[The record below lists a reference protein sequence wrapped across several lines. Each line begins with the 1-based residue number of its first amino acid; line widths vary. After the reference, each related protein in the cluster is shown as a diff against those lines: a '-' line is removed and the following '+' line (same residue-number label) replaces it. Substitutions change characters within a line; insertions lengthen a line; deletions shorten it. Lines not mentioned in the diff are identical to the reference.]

1 MAVALLAAPALGFFD
16 QIFEQLN
23 AQQGGG
29 GGGGHTFQFNMGGG
43 GGRPVQARW
52 PKGVSKKITKKYTWL
67 KATTWEWNG
76 NQVKFEADGSFKAQ
90 SRECQMGAC
99 KWSANKGRVHVI
111 WGGAG
116 HHKLKVEGLPKAESE
131 TAQPMPQAGVTKL
144 VGKRMKDGAGVTASF
159 ISKDEDSLDLDVDF
173 YAVLGV
179 DDDATDRQI
188 KKAYRRLSL
197 KYHPDKNPDDPV
209 GSKRKFD
216 EVRRAYEV
224 LSDPD
229 KKILFDTGGIEAVQ
243 EAAKEDAQGG
253 GQQHHPLFGMMG
265 GGGGEKRKAK
275 KGPDANVELAVSLED
290 MYKGGEVAARIQ
302 RRIVCRGC
310 KGRSDGKCAECG
322 RCPDEVKMV
331 NRQMGHMVVQ
341 QQQRVKSEWRCKNAD
356 TELNAVI
363 EQGMAAGSQ
372 ITFPRMS
379 EQTPG
384 MIPGDIVMS
393 LKQKKHARFERTG
406 NDLRTSLRIS
416 LKEAL
421 LGFERTIPHLD
432 DHTVVLSRDSPTVPS
447 TVHRITGEGMPLH
460 NTPSEKGDMFVKLE
474 VDFPATL
481 SAAQKEAVAEIF
493 AE

>member
-1 MAVALLAAPALGFFD
+1 
-16 QIFEQLN
+16 
-23 AQQGGG
+23 
-29 GGGGHTFQFNMGGG
+29 
-43 GGRPVQARW
+43 
-52 PKGVSKKITKKYTWL
+52 
-67 KATTWEWNG
+67 
-76 NQVKFEADGSFKAQ
+76 
-90 SRECQMGAC
+90 
-99 KWSANKGRVHVI
+99 
-111 WGGAG
+111 
-116 HHKLKVEGLPKAESE
+116 
-131 TAQPMPQAGVTKL
+131 
-144 VGKRMKDGAGVTASF
+144 
-159 ISKDEDSLDLDVDF
+159 
-173 YAVLGV
+173 
-179 DDDATDRQI
+179 
-188 KKAYRRLSL
+188 
-197 KYHPDKNPDDPV
+197 V

-253 GQQHHPLFGMMG
+253 AQQQHPLFGMM

-275 KGPDANVELAVSLED
+275 KGPDANVELSASLED
-290 MYKGGEVAARIQ
+290 MYSGGEVAARIQ
-302 RRIVCRGC
+302 RRVVCRGC

-363 EQGMAAGSQ
+363 EQGMDAGST

-379 EQTPG
+379 EQSPG
-384 MIPGDIVMS
+384 MIPGDIIMT
-393 LKQKKHARFERTG
+393 LKQKPHGRFQRTG
-406 NDLRTSLRIS
+406 NDLRITLTIT

-432 DHTVVLSRDSPTVPS
+432 DHTVVLKRSEPTVPS
-447 TVHRITGEGMPLH
+447 MVQRIVGEGMPMH
-460 NTPSEKGDMFVKLE
+460 NTPSEKGDLFVKLD
-474 VDFPATL
+474 VAFPRTL
-481 SAAQKEAVAEIF
+481 SAKQKDAVAQIF